1 MEKKYIYFEK
11 YLEMTLYLS
20 FFLIFMDS
28 YQISNI
34 PLTWVGNFLLVM
46 VCLVLFYKENIKF
59 NFLSL
64 IIVLISLTP
73 TIFNFF
79 SQSLDRSEIF
89 YTAVRL
95 FSYLVFVFA
104 IFVFSNTRYQIIIL
118 QVLKHV
124 FLSITLLSLYMYIA
138 QLFNLYEPV
147 RNRPGTGIFGFDIQS
162 NFWSS
167 ESHRL
172 VGTFREPI
180 FLVSLLFPTFVVIHY
195 KLLNSKVFYFL
206 AGILF
211 GLTKSELC
219 LIFVILFVIVEM
231 ILKKVKLNNVL
242 FFTIF
247 LICFFTPIKE
257 CDISPSNIECPEIVE
272 IENNEL
278 KNNNEILDI
287 SSPIELLSNEQFG
300 YVDRERS
307 DIISFTSKFIDQ
319 NVGFGFQR
327 TNRIYTE
334 YLAEDVQ
341 YQMYLT
347 NRTLPDYLNTRYLAK
362 SFGTGRYFLTY
373 ENINI
378 QNNFLFNLFSMGMF
392 YAILIVCICIYFL
405 FNHFQHGLKIVLI
418 LSIISLASVEDLLPI
433 FGLCLSLMFTMDR
446 HEN

>member
-1 MEKKYIYFEK
+1 MKKKYIYFEK
-11 YLEMTLYLS
+11 FLEMTLYLS

-28 YQISNI
+28 YQIRNI

-46 VCLVLFYKENIKF
+46 VCLVIFYRENVKF

-64 IIVLISLTP
+64 IIVLVSLTP

-79 SQSLDRSEIF
+79 NQSLDRSEIF

-95 FSYLVFVFA
+95 FSYLAFVFA
-104 IFVFSNTRYQIIIL
+104 ILVFSNTKHQIIIL
-118 QVLKHV
+118 QVLKYV
-124 FLSITLLSLYMYIA
+124 FLSIAFLSLYTYLA
-138 QLFNLYEPV
+138 QLFNFYEPV
-147 RNRPGTGIFGFDIQS
+147 RNRPGTGIFGYDIQS

-180 FLVSLLFPTFVVIHY
+180 FLVSMLFPTFVVIHY
-195 KLLNSKVFYFL
+195 KLLNSKAFYLL

-219 LIFVILFVIVEM
+219 LIFVILFVFVEI
-231 ILKKVKLNNVL
+231 ILKKVKLKNIL

-287 SSPIELLSNEQFG
+287 SSPVEFVSNEKFG

-327 TNRIYTE
+327 TNGIYTE

-378 QNNFLFNLFSMGMF
+378 QNNFLFNLFSIGMF
-392 YAILIVCICIYFL
+392 YAILLVCVCIYFL
-405 FNHFQHGLKIVLI
+405 INHFQHGLKIILI
-418 LSIISLASVEDLLPI
+418 LSLISLASVEDLLPI
-433 FGLCLSLMFTMDR
+433 FGLYLSLMFTMDR

>member
-1 MEKKYIYFEK
+1 M
-11 YLEMTLYLS
+11 
-20 FFLIFMDS
+20 
-28 YQISNI
+28 
-34 PLTWVGNFLLVM
+34 LLDA
-46 VCLVLFYKENIKF
+46 
-59 NFLSL
+59 LSL

-95 FSYLVFVFA
+95 FSYLAFVFA

-446 HEN
+446 NEN

>member
-95 FSYLVFVFA
+95 FSYLAFVFA

-147 RNRPGTGIFGFDIQS
+147 
-162 NFWSS
+162 
-167 ESHRL
+167 
-172 VGTFREPI
+172 
-180 FLVSLLFPTFVVIHY
+180 
-195 KLLNSKVFYFL
+195 
-206 AGILF
+206 
-211 GLTKSELC
+211 
-219 LIFVILFVIVEM
+219 
-231 ILKKVKLNNVL
+231 
-242 FFTIF
+242 
-247 LICFFTPIKE
+247 
-257 CDISPSNIECPEIVE
+257 
-272 IENNEL
+272 
-278 KNNNEILDI
+278 
-287 SSPIELLSNEQFG
+287 
-300 YVDRERS
+300 
-307 DIISFTSKFIDQ
+307 
-319 NVGFGFQR
+319 
-327 TNRIYTE
+327 
-334 YLAEDVQ
+334 
-341 YQMYLT
+341 
-347 NRTLPDYLNTRYLAK
+347 
-362 SFGTGRYFLTY
+362 
-373 ENINI
+373 
-378 QNNFLFNLFSMGMF
+378 
-392 YAILIVCICIYFL
+392 
-405 FNHFQHGLKIVLI
+405 
-418 LSIISLASVEDLLPI
+418 
-433 FGLCLSLMFTMDR
+433 
-446 HEN
+446 

>member
-28 YQISNI
+28 YQIRNI

-46 VCLVLFYKENIKF
+46 VCLFLFYRENVKF

-64 IIVLISLTP
+64 IIVLVSLTP

-79 SQSLDRSEIF
+79 NQSLDRSEIF

-95 FSYLVFVFA
+95 FSYLAFVFA
-104 IFVFSNTRYQIIIL
+104 ILVFSNTKHQIIIL
-118 QVLKHV
+118 QVLKYV
-124 FLSITLLSLYMYIA
+124 FLSITFLSLYTYLA
-138 QLFNLYEPV
+138 QLFNFYEPV
-147 RNRPGTGIFGFDIQS
+147 RNRPGTGIFGYDIQS

-180 FLVSLLFPTFVVIHY
+180 FLVSMLFPTFVVIHY
-195 KLLNSKVFYFL
+195 KLLNSKTFYLL

-219 LIFVILFVIVEM
+219 LIFVILFVFVEM
-231 ILKKVKLNNVL
+231 ILKKVKLKNIL

-287 SSPIELLSNEQFG
+287 SSPVELVSNEKFG

-327 TNRIYTE
+327 TNGIYTE

-347 NRTLPDYLNTRYLAK
+347 NRTLPHYLNTRYLAK

-378 QNNFLFNLFSMGMF
+378 QNNFLFNLFSIGMF
-392 YAILIVCICIYFL
+392 YVILIVCICIYFL
-405 FNHFQHGLKIVLI
+405 INHFQHGLKIVLI
-418 LSIISLASVEDLLPI
+418 LSLISLASVEDLLPI
-433 FGLCLSLMFTMDR
+433 FGLYLSLMFTMDR

>member
-11 YLEMTLYLS
+11 YLETTLYLS

-46 VCLVLFYKENIKF
+46 ICLVLFYKENVKF
-59 NFLSL
+59 NFISL
-64 IIVLISLTP
+64 IIVFVSLIP

-79 SQSLDRSEIF
+79 NQSLERSEIF

-95 FSYLVFVFA
+95 FSYLAFVFA
-104 IFVFSNTRYQIIIL
+104 IFVFSNTKYQMIIL
-118 QVLKHV
+118 HVLKHV
-124 FLSITLLSLYMYIA
+124 FLSIAFLSIYIYIA
-138 QLFNLYEPV
+138 QLFNFYEPF
-147 RNRPGTGIFGFDIQS
+147 RNRPGTGIFGYDIQS
-162 NFWSS
+162 NFWIS

-180 FLVSLLFPTFVVIHY
+180 FLVSILFPTFVVIHY

-219 LIFVILFVIVEM
+219 LIFVILYIVVEM
-231 ILKKVKLNNVL
+231 ILKKVKLNNVI

-257 CDISPSNIECPEIVE
+257 CDISPSNIECPEIIE

-287 SSPIELLSNEQFG
+287 SLPFESVSNEQFE

-327 TNRIYTE
+327 TNGIYTE

-392 YAILIVCICIYFL
+392 YAILIFCICIYFL

-433 FGLCLSLMFTMDR
+433 FGLYLSLMFTMDR

>member
-46 VCLVLFYKENIKF
+46 ICLVLFYKENVKF
-59 NFLSL
+59 NFISL
-64 IIVLISLTP
+64 IIVFVTLTP

-79 SQSLDRSEIF
+79 NQSLERSEIF
-89 YTAVRL
+89 YTAIRL
-95 FSYLVFVFA
+95 FSYLAFVFA
-104 IFVFSNTRYQIIIL
+104 IFVFSNTKYQMIIL
-118 QVLKHV
+118 HVLKHV
-124 FLSITLLSLYMYIA
+124 FLSVAFLSIYIYIA
-138 QLFNLYEPV
+138 QLFNFYEPL
-147 RNRPGTGIFGFDIQS
+147 RNRPGTGIFGYDIQS
-162 NFWSS
+162 NFWIS

-180 FLVSLLFPTFVVIHY
+180 FLVSILVIHY
-195 KLLNSKVFYFL
+195 KLLNTKLFYVL

-219 LIFVILFVIVEM
+219 LIFVILFIVVEI
-231 ILKKVKLNNVL
+231 ILKKVKLNNVI

-247 LICFFTPIKE
+247 LICFLIPIKE

-287 SSPIELLSNEQFG
+287 SLPVESVSNEQFE

-307 DIISFTSKFIDQ
+307 DIISFTSKFIVQ

-327 TNRIYTE
+327 TNGIYTE

-433 FGLCLSLMFTMDR
+433 FGLYLSLMFTMDR

>member
-1 MEKKYIYFEK
+1 
-11 YLEMTLYLS
+11 
-20 FFLIFMDS
+20 MDS

-34 PLTWVGNFLLVM
+34 PLTWVGNFLLAM
-46 VCLVLFYKENIKF
+46 ICLVLFYKENVKF
-59 NFLSL
+59 NAISL
-64 IIVLISLTP
+64 IIVFVSLTP

-79 SQSLDRSEIF
+79 NQSLERSEIF

-95 FSYLVFVFA
+95 FSYLAFVFA
-104 IFVFSNTRYQIIIL
+104 IFVFSNTKYQMIIL
-118 QVLKHV
+118 HVLKHV
-124 FLSITLLSLYMYIA
+124 FLSITFLSIYIYIA
-138 QLFNLYEPV
+138 QLFNFYEPF
-147 RNRPGTGIFGFDIQS
+147 RNRPGTGIFGYDIQS

-180 FLVSLLFPTFVVIHY
+180 FLVSILFPTFVVIHY
-195 KLLNSKVFYFL
+195 KLLNSKLFYFL

-219 LIFVILFVIVEM
+219 LIFVILFIVVEM
-231 ILKKVKLNNVL
+231 ILKKVKLNNVI

-247 LICFFTPIKE
+247 LICFLTPIKE

-287 SSPIELLSNEQFG
+287 SSPVESVSNEQFE

-327 TNRIYTE
+327 TNGIYTE

-433 FGLCLSLMFTMDR
+433 FGLYLSLMFTMDR

>member
-11 YLEMTLYLS
+11 YLETTLYLS

-46 VCLVLFYKENIKF
+46 ICLVLIYKENVKF
-59 NFLSL
+59 NFVSL
-64 IIVLISLTP
+64 IIVFVTLTP

-79 SQSLDRSEIF
+79 NQSLERSEIF
-89 YTAVRL
+89 YTGIRL
-95 FSYLVFVFA
+95 FSYLAFLFA
-104 IFVFSNTRYQIIIL
+104 IFVFSNTNYQMIIL
-118 QVLKHV
+118 HVLKHV
-124 FLSITLLSLYMYIA
+124 FLSVTFLSIYIYIA
-138 QLFNLYEPV
+138 QLFNFYEPL
-147 RNRPGTGIFGFDIQS
+147 RNRPGTGIFGYDIQS
-162 NFWSS
+162 NFWIS

-180 FLVSLLFPTFVVIHY
+180 FLVSILFPTFVVIHY

-219 LIFVILFVIVEM
+219 LIFVILFIVVEM
-231 ILKKVKLNNVL
+231 ILKKVKLNNVI

-278 KNNNEILDI
+278 KNNNENLDI
-287 SSPIELLSNEQFG
+287 SPLVESVSNKQFE

-319 NVGFGFQR
+319 NDGFGFQR
-327 TNRIYTE
+327 TNGIYTE

-341 YQMYLT
+341 HQMYLT

-378 QNNFLFNLFSMGMF
+378 QNNFLFNLFSIGMF

-433 FGLCLSLMFTMDR
+433 FGLYLSLMFTMDR

>member
-11 YLEMTLYLS
+11 YLETTLYLS

-46 VCLVLFYKENIKF
+46 NCLVLFYKENVKF
-59 NFLSL
+59 NFISL
-64 IIVLISLTP
+64 IIVFVSLTP

-79 SQSLDRSEIF
+79 NQSLERSEIF

-95 FSYLVFVFA
+95 FSYLAFVFA
-104 IFVFSNTRYQIIIL
+104 IFVFSNTKYQMIIL
-118 QVLKHV
+118 HVLKHV
-124 FLSITLLSLYMYIA
+124 FLSVTFLSIYIYIA
-138 QLFNLYEPV
+138 QLFNFYEPF
-147 RNRPGTGIFGFDIQS
+147 RNRPGTGIFGYDIQS

-180 FLVSLLFPTFVVIHY
+180 FLVSILFPTFVVIHY

-219 LIFVILFVIVEM
+219 LIFVILFIVVEM
-231 ILKKVKLNNVL
+231 ILKKVKLNNVI

-278 KNNNEILDI
+278 KNNNENLDI
-287 SSPIELLSNEQFG
+287 SPLVESVSNKQFE

-307 DIISFTSKFIDQ
+307 DIISFTSKFINQ

-327 TNRIYTE
+327 TNGIYTE

-347 NRTLPDYLNTRYLAK
+347 NRTLPNYLNTRYLAK

-392 YAILIVCICIYFL
+392 YAILIFCICIYFL
-405 FNHFQHGLKIVLI
+405 INHFQHGLKIVLI
-418 LSIISLASVEDLLPI
+418 SSPSTDSKPPHLPN
-433 FGLCLSLMFTMDR
+433 LCAL
-446 HEN
+446 

>member
-28 YQISNI
+28 YQIRNI

-46 VCLVLFYKENIKF
+46 VCLVIFYRENVKF

-64 IIVLISLTP
+64 IIVLVSLTP

-79 SQSLDRSEIF
+79 NQSLDRSEIF

-95 FSYLVFVFA
+95 FSYLAFVFA
-104 IFVFSNTRYQIIIL
+104 ILVFSNTKHQIIIL
-118 QVLKHV
+118 QVLKYV
-124 FLSITLLSLYMYIA
+124 FLSITFLSLYTYLA
-138 QLFNLYEPV
+138 QLFNFYEPV
-147 RNRPGTGIFGFDIQS
+147 RNRPGTGIFGYDIQS

-180 FLVSLLFPTFVVIHY
+180 FLVSMLFPTFVVIHY
-195 KLLNSKVFYFL
+195 KLLNSKAFYLL

-219 LIFVILFVIVEM
+219 LIFVILFVFVEV
-231 ILKKVKLNNVL
+231 ILKKVKLKNIL

-272 IENNEL
+272 IENNEI

-287 SSPIELLSNEQFG
+287 SSPVELASNEKFG

-327 TNRIYTE
+327 TNGIYTE
-334 YLAEDVQ
+334 YLAKDVQ
-341 YQMYLT
+341 YQMYFT

-392 YAILIVCICIYFL
+392 YAILMVCICIYFL
-405 FNHFQHGLKIVLI
+405 INHFQHGLKIVLI
-418 LSIISLASVEDLLPI
+418 LSLISLASVEDLLPI
-433 FGLCLSLMFTMDR
+433 FGLYLSLMFTMDR

>member
-11 YLEMTLYLS
+11 YLETTLYLS

-28 YQISNI
+28 YQISEV
-34 PLTWVGNFLLVM
+34 PLTWIGNFLLVM
-46 VCLVLFYKENIKF
+46 ICLVLFYKENVKL
-59 NFLSL
+59 NFIPL
-64 IIVLISLTP
+64 IIVFISLTP

-79 SQSLDRSEIF
+79 NQSLDRSEIF

-95 FSYLVFVFA
+95 FSYLAFVFA
-104 IFVFSNTRYQIIIL
+104 IFVFSNTKYQTLIL
-118 QVLKHV
+118 KVLKHV
-124 FLSITLLSLYMYIA
+124 FFSITFFSLYIYLA
-138 QLFNLYEPV
+138 QLFNFYEPV
-147 RNRPGTGIFGFDIQS
+147 RNRPGTGIFGYDIQS

-167 ESHRL
+167 DSHRL

-180 FLVSLLFPTFVVIHY
+180 FLVSILFPTFVIIHY
-195 KLLNSKVFYFL
+195 KLLNSKVFYCL
-206 AGILF
+206 SAILF

-219 LIFVILFVIVEM
+219 LIFVVLFMIVE
-231 ILKKVKLNNVL
+231 IVLKKVKFNNIL
-242 FFTIF
+242 FFSIF
-247 LICFFTPIKE
+247 LICFLTPIKE

-272 IENNEL
+272 EESTTIE
-278 KNNNEILDI
+278 KNIDILDNN
-287 SSPIELLSNEQFG
+287 SPVESLSNEQFE
-300 YVDRERS
+300 YIDRERS

-327 TNRIYTE
+327 TNKIYTE
-334 YLAEDVQ
+334 YLAEDVF

-347 NRTLPDYLNTRYLAK
+347 NRTLPDYLNTRYLAR

-392 YAILIVCICIYFL
+392 YAILLVCIGIYFL
-405 FNHFQHGLKIVLI
+405 INHFQHGLKIILI

-433 FGLCLSLMFTMDR
+433 FGLYLSLMFTMDR
-446 HEN
+446 NEN

>member
-1 MEKKYIYFEK
+1 MKKKYIYFEK
-11 YLEMTLYLS
+11 FLEMTLYLS

-28 YQISNI
+28 YQIRNI

-46 VCLVLFYKENIKF
+46 VCLVIFYRENVKF

-64 IIVLISLTP
+64 IIVLVSLTP

-79 SQSLDRSEIF
+79 NQSLDRSEIF

-95 FSYLVFVFA
+95 FSYLAFVFA
-104 IFVFSNTRYQIIIL
+104 ILVFSNTKHQIIIL
-118 QVLKHV
+118 QVLKYV
-124 FLSITLLSLYMYIA
+124 FLSITFLSLYTYLA
-138 QLFNLYEPV
+138 QLFNFYEPV
-147 RNRPGTGIFGFDIQS
+147 RNRPGTGIFGYDIQS

-180 FLVSLLFPTFVVIHY
+180 FLVSMLFPTFVVIHY
-195 KLLNSKVFYFL
+195 KLLNSKAFYLL

-219 LIFVILFVIVEM
+219 LIFVILFVFVEI
-231 ILKKVKLNNVL
+231 ILKKVKLKNIL

-287 SSPIELLSNEQFG
+287 SSPVELVSNEKFG

-327 TNRIYTE
+327 TNGIYTE

-433 FGLCLSLMFTMDR
+433 FGLYLSLMFTMDR

>member
-11 YLEMTLYLS
+11 YLETTLYLS

-34 PLTWVGNFLLVM
+34 PLTWIGNFLLVM
-46 VCLVLFYKENIKF
+46 ICLVLFYKENVKF
-59 NFLSL
+59 NFISL
-64 IIVLISLTP
+64 IIVFVSLTP

-79 SQSLDRSEIF
+79 NQSLERSEIF

-95 FSYLVFVFA
+95 FSYLAFVFA
-104 IFVFSNTRYQIIIL
+104 IFVFSNTKYQMIIL
-118 QVLKHV
+118 HVLKHV
-124 FLSITLLSLYMYIA
+124 FLSIAFLSIYIYIA
-138 QLFNLYEPV
+138 QLFNFYEPF
-147 RNRPGTGIFGFDIQS
+147 RNRPGTGIFGYDIQS
-162 NFWSS
+162 NFWIS

-180 FLVSLLFPTFVVIHY
+180 FLVSILFPTFVVIHY

-219 LIFVILFVIVEM
+219 LIFVILYIVVEM
-231 ILKKVKLNNVL
+231 ILKKVKLNNVI

-257 CDISPSNIECPEIVE
+257 CDISPSNIECPEIIE

-287 SSPIELLSNEQFG
+287 SLPFESVSNEQFE

-327 TNRIYTE
+327 TNGIYTE

-392 YAILIVCICIYFL
+392 YAILIFCICIYFL

-433 FGLCLSLMFTMDR
+433 FGLYLSLMFTMDR

>member
-11 YLEMTLYLS
+11 YLETTLYLS

-34 PLTWVGNFLLVM
+34 PLTWIGNFLLVM
-46 VCLVLFYKENIKF
+46 ICLVLFYKENVKF
-59 NFLSL
+59 NFISL
-64 IIVLISLTP
+64 IIVFVSLTP

-79 SQSLDRSEIF
+79 NQSLERSEIF

-95 FSYLVFVFA
+95 FSYLAFVFA
-104 IFVFSNTRYQIIIL
+104 IFVFSNTKYQMIIL
-118 QVLKHV
+118 HVLKHV
-124 FLSITLLSLYMYIA
+124 FLSIAFLSIYIYIA
-138 QLFNLYEPV
+138 QLFNFYEPF
-147 RNRPGTGIFGFDIQS
+147 RNRPGTGIFGYDIQS
-162 NFWSS
+162 NFWIS

-180 FLVSLLFPTFVVIHY
+180 FLVSILFPTFVVIHY
-195 KLLNSKVFYFL
+195 KLLNSKLFYVL

-219 LIFVILFVIVEM
+219 LIFVILFIVVEI
-231 ILKKVKLNNVL
+231 ILKKVKLNNVI

-247 LICFFTPIKE
+247 LICSFTPIKE
-257 CDISPSNIECPEIVE
+257 CDISPSNIECPEIIE

-287 SSPIELLSNEQFG
+287 SLPFESVSNEQFE

-327 TNRIYTE
+327 TNGIYTE

-433 FGLCLSLMFTMDR
+433 FGLYLSLMFTMDR

>member
-1 MEKKYIYFEK
+1 
-11 YLEMTLYLS
+11 
-20 FFLIFMDS
+20 
-28 YQISNI
+28 
-34 PLTWVGNFLLVM
+34 M
-46 VCLVLFYKENIKF
+46 VCLVLFYKENVKF
-59 NFLSL
+59 NFISL
-64 IIVLISLTP
+64 IIVFVTLTP

-79 SQSLDRSEIF
+79 NQSLERSELF

-95 FSYLVFVFA
+95 FSYLAFVFA
-104 IFVFSNTRYQIIIL
+104 IFVFSNTKYQMIIL
-118 QVLKHV
+118 HVLKHV
-124 FLSITLLSLYMYIA
+124 FLSITFLSIYIYIA
-138 QLFNLYEPV
+138 QIFNFYEPF
-147 RNRPGTGIFGFDIQS
+147 RNRPGTGIFGYDIQS
-162 NFWSS
+162 NFWIS

-180 FLVSLLFPTFVVIHY
+180 FLVSILFPTFVVIHY
-195 KLLNSKVFYFL
+195 KLLNSKLFYFL

-219 LIFVILFVIVEM
+219 LIFVILFIVVEI
-231 ILKKVKLNNVL
+231 ILKKVKLNNVI

-247 LICFFTPIKE
+247 LICFLTPIKE

-272 IENNEL
+272 IESNEL

-287 SSPIELLSNEQFG
+287 SSPVESVSNEQFE

-307 DIISFTSKFIDQ
+307 DIISFTSKFLDQ

-327 TNRIYTE
+327 TNGIYTE

-341 YQMYLT
+341 NQMYLT
-347 NRTLPDYLNTRYLAK
+347 NRTLPNYLSTRYLAK

-392 YAILIVCICIYFL
+392 YAVLIVCICIYFI
-405 FNHFQHGLKIVLI
+405 FNHFQHGLKVVLI

-433 FGLCLSLMFTMDR
+433 FGLYLSLMFTMDR

>member
-1 MEKKYIYFEK
+1 MKKKYIYFEK
-11 YLEMTLYLS
+11 FLEMTLYLS

-28 YQISNI
+28 YQIRNI

-46 VCLVLFYKENIKF
+46 VCLVIFYRENVKF

-64 IIVLISLTP
+64 IIVLVSLTP

-79 SQSLDRSEIF
+79 NQSLDRSEIF

-95 FSYLVFVFA
+95 FSYLAFVFA
-104 IFVFSNTRYQIIIL
+104 ILVFSNTKHQIIIL
-118 QVLKHV
+118 QVLKYV
-124 FLSITLLSLYMYIA
+124 FLSIAFLSLYTYLA
-138 QLFNLYEPV
+138 QLFNFYEPV
-147 RNRPGTGIFGFDIQS
+147 RNRPGTGIFGYDIQS

-180 FLVSLLFPTFVVIHY
+180 FLVSMLFPTFVVIHY
-195 KLLNSKVFYFL
+195 KLLNSKAFYLL

-219 LIFVILFVIVEM
+219 LIFVILFVFVEI
-231 ILKKVKLNNVL
+231 ILKKVKLKNIL

-287 SSPIELLSNEQFG
+287 SSPVELVSNEKFG

-327 TNRIYTE
+327 TNGIYTE

-378 QNNFLFNLFSMGMF
+378 QNNFLFNLFSIGMF
-392 YAILIVCICIYFL
+392 YAILLVCVCIYFL
-405 FNHFQHGLKIVLI
+405 INHFQHGLKIILI
-418 LSIISLASVEDLLPI
+418 LSLISLASVEDLLPI
-433 FGLCLSLMFTMDR
+433 FGLYLSLMFTMDR